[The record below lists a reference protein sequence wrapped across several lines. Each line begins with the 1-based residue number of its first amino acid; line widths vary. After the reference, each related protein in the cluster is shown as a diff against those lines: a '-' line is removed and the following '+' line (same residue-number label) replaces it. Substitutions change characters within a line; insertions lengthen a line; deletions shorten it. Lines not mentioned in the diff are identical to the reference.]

1 MSKRRGDAHNWYALG
16 FDERQE
22 LMLGHGRVGRMFH
35 GRVLQLI
42 TGSTGIDDWEWG
54 VTLFAERHADLKD
67 CVYQMRFD
75 EASARYA
82 DFGPFWTGMVG
93 DPKAVLDHLPRR

>member
-1 MSKRRGDAHNWYALG
+1 
-16 FDERQE
+16 
-22 LMLGHGRVGRMFH
+22 MLGHGRVGRMFH

-93 DPKAVLDHLPRR
+93 DPKAVLDHLARR